1 MARKS
6 KFSAEQIAYAL
17 KQIEAGVPMAE
28 FCRKYGVSQQTFYR
42 WRSKYGE
49 MAPSE
54 VRRLNEM
61 EKENARLKS
70 IVADLVLDK
79 EILQDALRKKP

>member
-6 KFSAEQIAYAL
+6 KFSAEQIPYAL
-17 KQIEAGVPMAE
+17 KQVEVGVPMADV
-28 FCRKYGVSQQTFYR
+28 CRKYGVSQQTFYR

-54 VRRLNEM
+54 VRRLYE
-61 EKENARLKS
+61 LG
-70 IVADLVLDK
+70 
-79 EILQDALRKKP
+79 

>member
-1 MARKS
+1 MGRKS
-6 KFSAEQIAYAL
+6 KFTAEQISFAL
-17 KQIEAGVPMAE
+17 KQMEAGVPMAE
-28 FCRKYGVSQQTFYR
+28 VCRKYGVSQQAVYR

-49 MAPSE
+49 MQASE
-54 VRRLNEM
+54 VRRLNEL
-61 EKENARLKS
+61 EKENQKLKA

>member
-1 MARKS
+1 MGRKS
-6 KFSAEQIAYAL
+6 KFTAEQISFAL
-17 KQIEAGVPMAE
+17 KQMEAGVPMAE
-28 FCRKYGVSQQTFYR
+28 VCRKYGVSQQTVYR

-49 MAPSE
+49 MQASE
-54 VRRLNEM
+54 VRRLNEL
-61 EKENARLKS
+61 EKENQKLKS

>member
-1 MARKS
+1 MGRKS
-6 KFSAEQIAYAL
+6 KFTAEQISFAL
-17 KQIEAGVPMAE
+17 KQMEAGVPMAE
-28 FCRKYGVSQQTFYR
+28 VCRKYGVSQQTVYR

-49 MAPSE
+49 MQASE
-54 VRRLNEM
+54 VRRLNEL
-61 EKENARLKS
+61 EKENQKLKA

>member
-1 MARKS
+1 MPI
-6 KFSAEQIAYAL
+6 AE
-17 KQIEAGVPMAE
+17 V
-28 FCRKYGVSQQTFYR
+28 CRKYGISQQTFYR

-54 VRRLNEM
+54 VRRLNEL
-61 EKENARLKS
+61 EKENSKLKS

>member
-1 MARKS
+1 MP
-6 KFSAEQIAYAL
+6 IPD
-17 KQIEAGVPMAE
+17 V
-28 FCRKYGVSQQTFYR
+28 CRKYGISQQTFYR

-54 VRRLNEM
+54 VRRLNEL
-61 EKENARLKS
+61 EKENSKLKS

>member
-6 KFSAEQIAYAL
+6 KFIAEQIAYAL
-17 KQIEAGVPMAE
+17 KQVEAGVPMAE
-28 FCRKYGVSQQTFYR
+28 VCRKYGVSQQTFYR
-42 WRSKYGE
+42 WRSKYGA

>member
-17 KQIEAGVPMAE
+17 KQVEAGVPMAE
-28 FCRKYGVSQQTFYR
+28 VCRKYGVSQQTFYR
-42 WRSKYGE
+42 WRSKYGA

>member
-1 MARKS
+1 MSRKS

-17 KQIEAGVPMAE
+17 KQVEAGVPIADV
-28 FCRKYGVSQQTFYR
+28 CRKYGISQQTFYR

-54 VRRLNEM
+54 VRRLNEL
-61 EKENARLKS
+61 EKENSKLKS

>member
-17 KQIEAGVPMAE
+17 KQVEAGVPMAE
-28 FCRKYGVSQQTFYR
+28 VCRKYGVSQQTFYR
-42 WRSKYGE
+42 WRSKHGE

-79 EILQDALRKKP
+79 EILQDALRKKH

>member
-1 MARKS
+1 MSRKS

-17 KQIEAGVPMAE
+17 KQVDAGVPMVE
-28 FCRKYGVSQQTFYR
+28 VCRKYGISQQTYYR

-54 VRRLNEM
+54 VRRLNEL
-61 EKENARLKS
+61 EKENSRLKS
-70 IVADLVLDK
+70 IVADLVLD
-79 EILQDALRKKP
+79 

>member
-1 MARKS
+1 MGRKS
-6 KFSAEQIAYAL
+6 KFTAEQISFAL
-17 KQIEAGVPMAE
+17 KQMEAGVPMSE
-28 FCRKYGVSQQTFYR
+28 VCRKYGVSQQTVYR

-49 MAPSE
+49 MQASE
-54 VRRLNEM
+54 VRRLNEL
-61 EKENARLKS
+61 EKENQKLKS

>member
-6 KFSAEQIAYAL
+6 RFSSEQISYAL
-17 KQIEAGVPMAE
+17 KQLEAGVPMVE
-28 FCRKYGVSQQTFYR
+28 VCRKYGVSQQTVYR
-42 WRSKYGE
+42 WRAKFGDL
-49 MAPSE
+49 APSE
-54 VRRLNEM
+54 VRRLKEL
-61 EKENARLKS
+61 EKECQQLKA